1 MLEYGRINKTNGSCE
16 CTIYHSSH
24 FFGINFRFQPKL
36 CDGCYDL
43 MEKAM
48 SFNDIAIFSVKGY
61 DYRIRFWYMR
71 KDEVINVLRN
81 VDLTE
86 KKMEHY
92 KTKKLIIT

>member
-1 MLEYGRINKTNGSCE
+1 MLEYGRINKTNSSCE

-24 FFGINFRFQPKL
+24 FFGINFRFQPKV

-48 SFNDIAIFSVKGY
+48 SFIDITIFSVKGY
-61 DYRIRFWYMR
+61 DYRIHFWYMR

-86 KKMEHY
+86 KKWN
-92 KTKKLIIT
+92 IIKQKS